1 MKYVILSLVVLVFF
15 VKILSADEVVPHKA
29 MEVRKSNIFYL
40 GNYSRILENLID
52 GVNKLDLNATQ
63 KNQLNEILNNDINPV
78 IVREKEYKAA
88 NLKIINMLNELK
100 YNDNEI
106 KNELNILDQLNKE
119 ILEKSMKAILSVRK
133 VIGLEKFKKIDL
145 FPINQNE
152 KYIQLR

>member
-1 MKYVILSLVVLVFF
+1 
-15 VKILSADEVVPHKA
+15 
-29 MEVRKSNIFYL
+29 
-40 GNYSRILENLID
+40 
-52 GVNKLDLNATQ
+52 
-63 KNQLNEILNNDINPV
+63 
-78 IVREKEYKAA
+78 
-88 NLKIINMLNELK
+88 MLNELK